1 MAIYDP
7 KDDARLEQQQ
17 PKKYVTSWAIRVE
30 WNNGEMEDIAD
41 VPDNAAAII
50 DEYLTEI
57 EQEQQTLP
65 YQHCGE

>member
-7 KDDARLEQQQ
+7 TADNQLEVEQ
-17 PKKYVTSWAIRVE
+17 PKKYIVSWTVRAE

-41 VPDNAAAII
+41 VPDDAAAII
-50 DEYLTEI
+50 DDYLSEI

>member
-1 MAIYDP
+1 MAIYNPTADNL
-7 KDDARLEQQQ
+7 LEVEQ
-17 PKKYVTSWAIRVE
+17 PKKHIVSWTVRAE
-30 WNNGEMEDIAD
+30 WNNGEIEDIAD
-41 VPDNAAAII
+41 VPDDAAAII

>member
-7 KDDARLEQQQ
+7 VDDARLEVDQ
-17 PKKYVTSWAIRVE
+17 PKKYIVSWTVRAE

-41 VPDNAAAII
+41 VPDSAAQII

-57 EQEQQTLP
+57 EQAEEQ
-65 YQHCGE
+65 E

>member
-7 KDDARLEQQQ
+7 TADNLLEVKE
-17 PKKYVTSWAIRVE
+17 PKKYISSWTIRVE

-41 VPDNAAAII
+41 VPDDAAAII